1 MLMPAQLEL
10 ERSGTNWHFTQS
22 IFTPPVRPFAH
33 NSYSCFAF
41 AAFCTLYQCCDIS
54 CLGVLLS
61 VATAQ
66 LFGTS
71 AECEI
76 DKSYNPL
83 VRSSGALGRSITRL
97 ESGNLPGRVNAVTT
111 HRSRQILYISLA
123 RNIRK
128 DDRLPL

>member
-10 ERSGTNWHFTQS
+10 EKSGTNWHFTQS
-22 IFTPPVRPFAH
+22 ILTRRPFAH

-54 CLGVLLS
+54 CLGVLSS

-66 LFGTS
+66 LLETS

-111 HRSRQILYISLA
+111 THGSRQILYISLA